1 MADIFIQFDGITGES
16 VDAKHSGWIEVSSFS
31 EGLSAPGST
40 GLGTGGAVG
49 KPSFAPFGFTTIQG
63 KHTVNIKQKMFAG
76 KHFDKVKVAFVKQ
89 AGDNTISQDYYTVEM
104 EHVFVTNYSLGKGE
118 GSLGHE
124 TYMIEAEKATWEY
137 FAQGSDG
144 KLTSVGTSSYDQ
156 KKAQAA

>member
-16 VDAKHSGWIEVSSFS
+16 IDTKHNAWIEASSFT

-49 KPSFAPFGFTTIQG
+49 KPSFMPFGFTTIQG
-63 KHTVNIKQKMFAG
+63 KHTINIKTKMFAG
-76 KHFDKVKVAFVKQ
+76 QHFDKVKVSFVKTT
-89 AGDNTISQDYYTVEM
+89 GDNTISQDYYTIEM
-104 EHVFVTNYSLGKGE
+104 EHVFVTSYSLGKSE
-118 GSLGHE
+118 NSLGHE
-124 TYMIEAEKATWEY
+124 SYSIEAEKATWEY
-137 FAQGSDG
+137 FSQGADG